1 MTMTREPNKHIH
13 ASCLSL
19 AQDWPGKSDKEGNEH
34 PAIWHMLDV
43 GTCAERLI
51 DGHRAFASLSQD
63 NRNALVVLVA
73 LHDVGKISETF
84 RAMIRDRPQH
94 LGTYRHWKLSDVL
107 LTRPLDEIL
116 DDAFGGNVH
125 ARWALYAAVSGH
137 HGGPERSNNRHE
149 IARRKKAIGGAGE
162 AAAIEW
168 VSLLL
173 ELLPDGSLEGIDQH
187 AAQRLS
193 WALSGL
199 TVASDWVA
207 SNTEWFPFAKP
218 DLDPVDYLARARRQ
232 AELATALAG
241 LDGTAVST
249 EKNGRDLTGLTALR
263 PMQTVVE
270 SVDLPNGPVLAVIED
285 ATGAGKTE
293 AALILAHRMIA
304 SGRARGLFFALPT
317 MATANAMFD
326 RMTATAKR
334 LFAGRPS
341 LALAHG
347 QAWLNK
353 SFRQKTV
360 GTEDEPTP
368 DAPAGFRELVGAED
382 DPTPEAR
389 EVSCTRWLADDRR
402 RSLLADVGV
411 GTIDQALMGI
421 LPTRFATLR
430 LFGLMDRVLI
440 VDEAHS
446 YDPYMRR
453 QLETLLKM
461 QAMSGGSAIVMTAT
475 LPSKMRQQ
483 YADAFRSG
491 LGCPSMTL
499 DHQAYPALVV
509 VGAQAQARAVEPA
522 PATCR
527 SVRIERIDRAE
538 TALEQLV
545 AGTEAGAA
553 CLWVRNA
560 VDDAIEAVKALR
572 ERGCPASLL
581 HARFAMGDRL
591 RYEEKIVDR
600 FGPNG
605 TGRAGQALVATQ
617 VVEAS
622 LDLDFDVMVSDLAPV
637 GSLIQRAGRLWRHMD
652 QRPATERPV
661 PGPTLTVLSPDPARV
676 TDDRWLKEI
685 LGRGAYVYRIDDQWQ
700 TAQAVFGAGEI
711 REPDGLRA
719 LINAVHGSDAPDV
732 PEPLQH
738 ATSKAEGDAHAEA
751 ALAQQNVVVPED
763 GYLKGTR
770 GSVWS
775 DEKFPTRLGAEEAIL
790 VLARHEGGSLKPWC
804 AGDTPARGW
813 ALSEV
818 RCARYRLPDE
828 LPDQKEEE
836 IARIKKAWS
845 KGRREY
851 LTLCPVSED
860 GTICDGLQYDPEW
873 GLRFSSRRE

>member
-1 MTMTREPNKHIH
+1 MTMTRESNKHIH

-19 AQDWPGKSDKEGNEH
+19 AQDWPGKSDKDGNEH

-43 GTCAERLI
+43 GACAERLI
-51 DGHRAFASLSQD
+51 DGHRAFASLSPA

-73 LHDVGKISETF
+73 LHDVGKISEMF
-84 RAMIRDRPQH
+84 RAAIRDRRP
-94 LGTYRHWKLSDVL
+94 GAYRHWKLSDVL
-107 LTRPLDEIL
+107 LTRQLDRQLEC
-116 DDAFGGNVH
+116 AFGCSDD

-137 HGGPERSNNRHE
+137 HGGPERANDRHE
-149 IARRKKAIGGAGE
+149 IARRKKAIGAGE

-173 ELLPDGSLEGIDQH
+173 DLLPDGSLEGIDQH

-218 DLDPVDYLARARRQ
+218 DLCPTDYLARARRQ
-232 AELATALAG
+232 AERATALAG

-249 EKNGRDLTGLTALR
+249 GKNGPDLTGLRALR
-263 PMQTVVE
+263 PMQAVVE
-270 SVDLPNGPVLAVIED
+270 ERRLAQRPCPRAD
-285 ATGAGKTE
+285 RRRDW
-293 AALILAHRMIA
+293 LRQDR
-304 SGRARGLFFALPT
+304 GRADPRASDDRVGSRARAVFALPT

-326 RMTATAKR
+326 RMTTTAKR
-334 LFAGRPS
+334 LFADRPS

-353 SFRQKTV
+353 SLRQKAV
-360 GTEDEPTP
+360 GMEDKPTP
-368 DAPAGFRELVGAED
+368 DAPAGFRELVGAEN
-382 DPTPEAR
+382 DPTPEAGD
-389 EVSCTRWLADDRR
+389 VSCTRWLADDRR

-509 VGAQAQARAVEPA
+509 VGAQAQALPVEPA

-545 AGTEAGAA
+545 AGTQAGAA

-652 QRPATERPV
+652 RRPATERPV
-661 PGPTLTVLSPDPARV
+661 SGPTLTVLSPDPERV

-685 LGRGAYVYRIDDQWQ
+685 LGRGAYVYRLDHQWR

-732 PEPLQH
+732 PEPLQN

-751 ALAQQNVVVPED
+751 AHAQLNVVVPED
-763 GYLKGTR
+763 GYLKGTK
-770 GSVWS
+770 GKVWS
-775 DEKFPTRLGAEEAIL
+775 DEKFPTRLGAEEATL
-790 VLARHEGGSLKPWC
+790 VLARREGDSLKPWC
-804 AGDTPARGW
+804 AGDTPARSW

-818 RCARYRLPDE
+818 RCARYRLPDG

-836 IARIKKAWS
+836 IAKIKKAWS